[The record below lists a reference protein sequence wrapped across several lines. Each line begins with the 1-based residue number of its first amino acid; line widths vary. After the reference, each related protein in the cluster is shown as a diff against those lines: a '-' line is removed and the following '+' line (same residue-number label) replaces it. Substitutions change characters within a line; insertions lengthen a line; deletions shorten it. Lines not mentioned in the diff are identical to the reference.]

1 MKWFL
6 RIFSMKMM
14 AIGMV
19 IFLVSIGFATL
30 IESTYDIAT
39 AKILIYNSRWFEI
52 LLLYL
57 AINLFVNIFV
67 YKMYEKG
74 KTAILAFHLSFFII
88 ILGAAVTRYASFEGM
103 MLISEGQS
111 SDVIYAN
118 EPHLAYSILDNKG
131 QTLINKNHKKYLS
144 DVVNGSFDYKEKV
157 QGKEIHIQY
166 VDFQKNCVDSVIV
179 NDSIQK
185 TLLTVITAGQQSN
198 YLSEGDYIPLST
210 LLLSFDNELKDFP
223 SINFQTIN
231 GDLYMKSTMPLKK
244 LPMTEMAKYRQMGAA
259 PDSAYQHIPAD
270 TLIPAD
276 LLTLYEANDE
286 TFVLKNIQANATV
299 KKIPSGD
306 KKRGSDV
313 LTVKVSDGT
322 NSKIVEL
329 EGGIGKIPTQNNF
342 EMGGLTYQMNYG
354 ATMFKLPFFIHL
366 NDFQLDTYPGSQIAS
381 SYASEVTLKDG
392 NKTKDYRI
400 YMNHILDYKGFRF
413 FQSSYIPDN
422 PMTPQNEEATQ
433 LSVNY
438 DAAGTNITYLGYLLM
453 AIGFFLSIFAPKG
466 RIKELMKQIKK
477 SQEKRSKSM
486 LILLA
491 LFAFNFSFGQEVQ
504 AIPMHSD
511 PDLHYGKPAQKKAD
525 EEKKEL
531 SQVMANDVLET
542 ADHNHDHADPN
553 ADYYSVITK
562 QQAKNLSTLLVQD
575 FRGRVI
581 PFQTMAQN
589 LLVKFH
595 GSASFDG
602 MDAVQVIMSMHMYPK
617 HWENV
622 KIINVPSAVRKVLNL
637 PKYISFKEIYDMKT
651 GEIKYLKAY
660 NSALQKKESEQNEFE
675 KKLIKFIERHQIIN
689 SFRDFNWAY
698 MKVVPLPD
706 NAEQRWGTPFSDE
719 TMQANPNWGMKFLL
733 YVASLD
739 KSAKSKSK
747 EDYAKSDKYLNEFKK
762 YQREASPKIVPSETH
777 VKVEILYNKL
787 HFFTYAQMLY
797 FSLGI
802 FLLIISFIRIFKEP
816 SLQSEKQLNRISKP
830 VIWLMFL
837 TFIAHGAVLGMR
849 WYVSGHAPWSD
860 GYEALIFIA
869 WTTAL
874 AGFIFSKKSHVV
886 LAATAI
892 MAFFMIFVTELNL
905 LDPEISPL
913 EPVLKSY
920 WLMIHVAVITSSY
933 GFLGL
938 GCILGFLN
946 LIMYNFRNKE
956 NGLRITSNINEISA
970 VSEVTMQIGLY
981 LLLCGTFLGGI
992 WANESWGRYWG
1003 WDPKEVWALVSALT
1017 YSVLL
1022 HLRMVPSLSDKLT
1035 FNIGSLWAYGA
1046 IMFTFFGVNF
1056 YLVGLHSYA
1065 QGDALAEVPMWIFWS
1080 VYALYFFTEITAV
1093 HFKLYQYKSGDLSIG
1108 HFGKKFFV
1116 SILVLAILTGLKMFW
1131 VDRTFLMESVII
1143 YFELVGCIAFALIVM
1158 FIYAKFRVSK
1168 LKA

>member
-1 MKWFL
+1 MKL
-6 RIFSMKMM
+6 M
-14 AIGMV
+14 AVGMIV
-19 IFLVSIGFATL
+19 FLVSIGFATL

-52 LLLYL
+52 LLFYL
-57 AINLFVNIFV
+57 AINLLVNIFV

-103 MLISEGQS
+103 MLIPEGET
-111 SDVIYAN
+111 SDIIYAN
-118 EPHLAYSILDNKG
+118 EPHIAYSIQDAKG

-144 DVVNGSFDYKEKV
+144 DVVNNNFDYKEKLA
-157 QGKEIHIQY
+157 GKTIHIKY
-166 VDFQKNCVDSVIV
+166 VDFQKNCVDSVVV

-185 TLLTVITAGQQSN
+185 TLLTVITAGQRPN
-198 YLSEGDYIPLST
+198 YLNEGNYIPLST
-210 LLLSFDNELKDFP
+210 LFISYDMELTGFP
-223 SINFQTIN
+223 HVEFKTVN
-231 GDLYMKSTMPLKK
+231 GELYLKSTTPLRN
-244 LPMTEMAKYRQMGAA
+244 LSMAEMARFRQMGEA
-259 PDSAYQHIPAD
+259 PDSAYTVVPQDSLVPAQFM
-270 TLIPAD
+270 
-276 LLTLYEANDE
+276 TLYEANGE
-286 TFVLKNIQANATV
+286 TFVLKDIQNHATV
-299 KKIPSGD
+299 KKLPTGD
-306 KKRGSDV
+306 KNRGSDV
-313 LTVKVSDGT
+313 LTVQVSDGADIKT
-322 NSKIVEL
+322 VEL
-329 EGGIGKIPTQNNF
+329 EGGIGKIPTQNSF
-342 EMGGLTYQMNYG
+342 EMGGLTYQLTYG
-354 ATMFKLPFFIHL
+354 ATMFKLPFSLHL
-366 NDFQLDTYPGSQIAS
+366 RDFQLDTYPGSKIAS
-381 SYASEVTLKDG
+381 SYASEVTVVDG
-392 NKTKDYRI
+392 NNKKDFRI

-413 FQSSYIPDN
+413 FQSSYIPDD
-422 PMTPQNEEATQ
+422 PSTPQNDEATQ

-438 DAAGTNITYLGYLLM
+438 DAVGTNITYLGYLVM
-453 AIGFFLSIFAPKG
+453 ALGFFMSIFSPKG
-466 RIKELMKQIKK
+466 RIRELMEKIKK
-477 SQEKRSKSM
+477 SSDKRNSTLAAI
-486 LILLA
+486 LIL
-491 LFAFNFSFGQEVQ
+491 FAVNFTYAQNTQ

-511 PDLHYGKPAQKKAD
+511 PDLHYGKPDQKKAD
-525 EEKKEL
+525 EEKREL
-531 SQVMANDVLET
+531 NQAMKNDKIEVDEH
-542 ADHNHDHADPN
+542 AHDHDHGDINP
-553 ADYYSVITK
+553 DYYSIITK
-562 QQAKNLSTLLVQD
+562 EQAKKLGMLLVQD

-595 GSASFDG
+595 GKAAFEG
-602 MDAVQVIMSMHMYPK
+602 NDAVQVIMSMHMYPR

-622 KIINVPSAVRKVLNL
+622 KIINVPAAVRSRLGL
-637 PKYISFKEIYDMKT
+637 SKYVSFKEIYDPNT
-651 GEIKYLKAY
+651 GEIKFLKDY
-660 NSALQKKESEQNEFE
+660 NDALQKKESEQNEYE
-675 KKLIKFIERHQIIN
+675 KKIIKFIERHQVIN

-698 MKVVPLPD
+698 MKVVPLPED
-706 NAEQRWGTPFSDE
+706 PNHRWGTPFSDE
-719 TMQANPNWGMKFLL
+719 VMQKSPAWGMKFLL
-733 YVASLD
+733 YVSSLD
-739 KSAKSKSK
+739 KSGKSKLA
-747 EDYAKSDKYLNEFKK
+747 EDYKKSDKYLAE
-762 YQREASPKIVPSETH
+762 YIQHQRTDAAEIVPSETH

-787 HFFTYAQMLY
+787 HFFTYAEMSY
-797 FSLGI
+797 FFLGVI
-802 FLLIISFIRIFKEP
+802 LLIISFIRIFKEP
-816 SLQSEKQLNRISKP
+816 TLESEKKFTKISQP
-830 VIWLMFL
+830 VIGFMFL
-837 TFIAHGAVLGMR
+837 TFIAHGVVLGMR

-874 AGFIFSKKSHVV
+874 AGFIFAKKSHVV

-946 LIMYNFRNKE
+946 LIMFNFRNDK
-956 NGLRITSNINEISA
+956 NGPRITANVNEISS

-1022 HLRMVPSLSDKLT
+1022 HLRMIPSLSDKLT
-1035 FNIGSLWAYGA
+1035 FNVGSLWAYGA

-1080 VYALYFFTEITAV
+1080 VYSLYVFTELTAV
-1093 HFKLYQYKSGDLSIG
+1093 NFNLYKYKEGSLSLG
-1108 HFGKKFFV
+1108 HFAKKFV
-1116 SILVLAILTGLKMFW
+1116 ITSVVLGILTALKMFW
-1131 VDRTFLMESVII
+1131 VDRQFEMDSVVI
-1143 YFELVGCIAFALIVM
+1143 YFELVACIAVALILM
-1158 FIYAKFRVSK
+1158 FAYSKFRIAR
-1168 LKA
+1168 LKTN